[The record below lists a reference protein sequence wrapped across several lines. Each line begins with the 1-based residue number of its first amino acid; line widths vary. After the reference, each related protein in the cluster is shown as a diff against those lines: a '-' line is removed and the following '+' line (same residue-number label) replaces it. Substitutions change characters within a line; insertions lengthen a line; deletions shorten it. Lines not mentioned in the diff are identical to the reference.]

1 MSFLD
6 TEREVLEWLLPGLDA
21 TLAAHPLARLE
32 RPGSPAVAAFR
43 EAGGAGVLVPD
54 RHGGLGATP
63 LEAVRLQRAVGARCP
78 SLAVATTMHHFA
90 VAGLV
95 EAGRHGTGFEGMLL
109 EAIVADDLLLASGF
123 AEGRT
128 GQSFLRPGITARR
141 RGANVLLNGSK
152 KPCSLAHSMDVLAAS
167 VTTTDEDGTER
178 LALAFVPAQTPG
190 VSVRPYWRS
199 SVLAGAESEE
209 VVLTDVVLDPQLV
222 VLTDVSTGSSAP
234 GPVHLAGFLWF
245 QVLITA
251 GYLGTAGAL
260 VERVLRCG
268 GGSAAERAA
277 LVTGLDAA
285 MLAVEAVAREM
296 GDTAEWGDPL
306 LVKALTARYA
316 AQDAIAR
323 ATQGALAALGGTAF
337 LGSDEGTYLA
347 SAATGLT
354 FHPPARGRTAEALCA
369 ALDGQALRIE

>member
-6 TEREVLEWLLPGLDA
+6 TEREVLERLLPGLDA
-21 TLAAHPLARLE
+21 ALAAHPLAVLE

-43 EAGGAGVLVPD
+43 DAGGAGLLVPAE
-54 RHGGLGATP
+54 HTGIGASP

-78 SLAVATTMHHFA
+78 SLAVATTMHHFS

-95 EAGRHGTGFEGMLL
+95 AATRHDAGLAWMLL
-109 EAIVADDLLLASGF
+109 EAVVGDRLLLASGF

-128 GQSFLRPGITARR
+128 GQSVLRPAITAEVRDGR
-141 RGANVLLNGSK
+141 VVLNGSK
-152 KPCSLAHSMDVLAAS
+152 KPCSLARSMDILTAS
-167 VTTTDEDGTER
+167 VTLTDADGTER
-178 LALAFVPAQTPG
+178 LAVAVVPAGADG
-190 VSVRPYWRS
+190 VSVRPFWGN

-209 VVLTDVVLDPQLV
+209 VVLTDVVLDPQM
-222 VLTDVSTGSSAP
+222 VLATGVTADSALDAL
-234 GPVHLAGFLWF
+234 HIAGFLWF
-245 QVLITA
+245 ELLMTA

-260 VERVLRCG
+260 VERVLRRG
-268 GGSAAERAA
+268 GGTAADRAG

-296 GDTAEWGDPL
+296 GERAEWGEAL

-323 ATQGALAALGGTAF
+323 ATPLALAALGGMSF
-337 LGSDEGTYLA
+337 IGSDEGSYLA

-354 FHPPARGRTAEALCA
+354 FHPPSRGTAAEALCA
-369 ALDGQALRIE
+369 ALDGQALRVG